1 MEFRHGVKLV
11 REALREYADH
21 PDDDI
26 QWLAKRVDE
35 ALSFDGAP
43 IAQFFVLC
51 MSEAKDDLSQWRAYG
66 GGENGVS
73 IELSAPLLQPMTQN
87 GAALRPVVY
96 VEDAQHGLAA
106 DIAKWT
112 VGFFKMGQTPDRPD
126 REKWADSFL
135 ANWEQ
140 RVIYLALVTEL
151 RRGLGLGA
159 ACDGSR
165 K

>member
-11 REALREYADH
+11 RDALQQYKGDEYDADTR
-21 PDDDI
+21 
-26 QWLAKRVDE
+26 WLADRVE
-35 ALSFDGAP
+35 QALGLDGAP
-43 IAQFFVLC
+43 ISQFFVLC

-73 IELSAPLLQPMTQN
+73 LELCAPLLQPVTQN

-112 VGFFKMGQTPDRPD
+112 VGFLQ
-126 REKWADSFL
+126 
-135 ANWEQ
+135 
-140 RVIYLALVTEL
+140 
-151 RRGLGLGA
+151 
-159 ACDGSR
+159 DGTDT
-165 K
+165 

>member
-1 MEFRHGVKLV
+1 MLFEST
-11 REALREYADH
+11 
-21 PDDDI
+21 
-26 QWLAKRVDE
+26 WLIPTRTRNGSRNV
-35 ALSFDGAP
+35 SMRRFGFDGAP

-73 IELSAPLLQPMTQN
+73 LELCAPLLQPVTQN

-112 VGFFKMGQTPDRPD
+112 IDF
-126 REKWADSFL
+126 
-135 ANWEQ
+135 
-140 RVIYLALVTEL
+140 
-151 RRGLGLGA
+151 
-159 ACDGSR
+159 
-165 K
+165 